1 MSEENIS
8 REFRLKNLDETR
20 IYLIEEIN
28 RNELMSK
35 KNKKV
40 CATLNYIEHFIVLGS
55 TITRCVF
62 VSVFH
67 SLLGISTGIASSA
80 TGLKICAIIA
90 GYKKYKSIK
99 KKQKRQHE
107 KIVLLA
113 KSKINTIE
121 VIISK
126 ALIDS
131 VISHNEFILINCLLK
146 EYDGTKEKIKN
157 SNNR

>member
-1 MSEENIS
+1 MKEEASTEILKIIGLINNIKEYQKYIIMSEENIS

-99 KKQKRQHE
+99 KK
-107 KIVLLA
+107 
-113 KSKINTIE
+113 
-121 VIISK
+121 
-126 ALIDS
+126 
-131 VISHNEFILINCLLK
+131 
-146 EYDGTKEKIKN
+146 
-157 SNNR
+157 

>member
-1 MSEENIS
+1 MKEEASTEILKIIGLINNIKEYQKYIIMSEENIS

-28 RNELMSK
+28 QNELMSK

-99 KKQKRQHE
+99 KK
-107 KIVLLA
+107 
-113 KSKINTIE
+113 
-121 VIISK
+121 
-126 ALIDS
+126 
-131 VISHNEFILINCLLK
+131 
-146 EYDGTKEKIKN
+146 
-157 SNNR
+157 

>member
-1 MSEENIS
+1 MFEMSIKNLKKKKLSLSIVYSKCGHEYGSILKEEASTEILKIIGLINNIKEYQKYIIMSEENIS

-28 RNELMSK
+28 QNELMSK

-99 KKQKRQHE
+99 KK
-107 KIVLLA
+107 
-113 KSKINTIE
+113 
-121 VIISK
+121 
-126 ALIDS
+126 
-131 VISHNEFILINCLLK
+131 
-146 EYDGTKEKIKN
+146 
-157 SNNR
+157 

>member
-20 IYLIEEIN
+20 NYLIEEIN
-28 RNELMSK
+28 QNELMSK

-99 KKQKRQHE
+99 KK
-107 KIVLLA
+107 
-113 KSKINTIE
+113 
-121 VIISK
+121 
-126 ALIDS
+126 
-131 VISHNEFILINCLLK
+131 
-146 EYDGTKEKIKN
+146 
-157 SNNR
+157 